1 MGRHSAGLSKA
12 SSQVRQQHELIA
24 PFQKKLRSLLDTAA
38 ALKAEKA
45 QLLEVLKVMTP
56 HAYINADTHAHAY
69 INADT
74 HAREVITPLDTTACI
89 SIPQHVCSRS

>member
-56 HAYINADTHAHAY
+56 HAYINADTHA
-69 INADT
+69 
-74 HAREVITPLDTTACI
+74 REVITPLDTTACI